1 MVTLTLDDTEY
12 ETDDFT
18 EEQNKL
24 VQEITYSTNVKNQ
37 LAFQLNSLHSFN
49 EQLVERLRKTLETTS
64 ESE

>member
-24 VQEITYSTNVKNQ
+24 VQEITYGTNVKNQ

>member
-24 VQEITYSTNVKNQ
+24 VQELTYGTNVKNQ
-37 LAFQLNSLHSFN
+37 MAFQLNSLHSFN